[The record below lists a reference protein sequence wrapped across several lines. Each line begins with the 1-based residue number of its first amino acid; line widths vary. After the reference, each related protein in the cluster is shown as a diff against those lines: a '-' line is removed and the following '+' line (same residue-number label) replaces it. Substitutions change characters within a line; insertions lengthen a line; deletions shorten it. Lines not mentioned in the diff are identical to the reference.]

1 MRICFQSDLKDCPD
15 LRHAGQRLL
24 SVNPI
29 SDNPGRVEIVMEG
42 IPQSLSQ
49 FTQQLQSVNPK
60 KESLLQVM
68 NCSSIHHELHEIAM
82 NLSRETS
89 DPVEWILAAMA
100 FLQERIVYDPGLAQA
115 YDQGKKT
122 GLTLSEAWVKRKG
135 TCREITMAMAGL
147 CHAQGIPV
155 RFVQGISAPDR
166 LHVWNEVYLEPLG
179 WLSVDAQAG
188 MIGQWGSLISLRLA
202 DKIEDLPMPHDVKI
216 KVSQTRGLYHDRQ
229 VYLKLNRLSDEA
241 KGSGQFLLKQWTG
254 ETGIRCLLHLTSQR
268 EPEESLESLSNR
280 VFMILRVFLNENS
293 MMKLDGNFNAAA
305 LQKLESLCDQLENS
319 GIRTRLAAGLNSLS
333 QTAAVWVEAA
343 VSETLWAKLDLAGKT
358 LDYKPEWIRL
368 VQARSAVA
376 LIQKLQ
382 ETIGS

>member
-1 MRICFQSDLKDCPD
+1 
-15 LRHAGQRLL
+15 
-24 SVNPI
+24 
-29 SDNPGRVEIVMEG
+29 MEG

-135 TCREITMAMAGL
+135 TCREIAMAMAGL

-179 WLSVDAQAG
+179 WLPVDAQAG
-188 MIGQWGSLISLRLA
+188 MIGQWGSLISLRIA

-254 ETGIRCLLHLTSQR
+254 GTGVRCLLHLTSQR
-268 EPEESLESLSNR
+268 EPAESLESLSNR
-280 VFMILRVFLNENS
+280 VFMILRAFLNENS

-319 GIRTRLAAGLNSLS
+319 GIRPRFAAGLNSLS

-343 VSETLWAKLDLAGKT
+343 VSETIWAKLDLAGKT
-358 LDYKPEWIRL
+358 LEYKPEWIRL
-368 VQARSAVA
+368 VQDRSAA
-376 LIQKLQ
+376 SLIQKLQ